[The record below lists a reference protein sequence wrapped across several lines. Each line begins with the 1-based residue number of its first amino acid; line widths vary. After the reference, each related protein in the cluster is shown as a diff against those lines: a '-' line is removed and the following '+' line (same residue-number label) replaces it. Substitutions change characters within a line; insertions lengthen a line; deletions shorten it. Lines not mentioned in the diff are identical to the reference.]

1 MMKKIVRSR
10 NEDGTVFSVVFPS
23 LDQELVEAATQQAPS
38 KEMQYLRKHN
48 FEQASVIA
56 ALREQMAAKDFSWEE
71 EKMRILKALKSERLI
86 RKDAQKGLKGQD
98 NPDLQVQ
105 LLQTP
110 SNQLKDSHQH
120 NTELAAEIAAL
131 KQQMAAKESCWEL
144 QKNKILMTQRAI
156 KIQAQ
161 NDLQNKEK
169 EKQKVIDSL
178 NQSLLDKQ
186 NEILMVKQTP
196 SNQLKDSHQ
205 YNTELAAENAAL
217 REQMAAKESRWELEK
232 NKLRMA
238 QRAIPIQAQKQEVT
252 VSLSQSLLEKQS
264 EIVMVKQTPSNELKD
279 SQQVTELAAE
289 NAALREQI
297 AGWDLEKNNILNAL
311 RSERTI
317 RKEAQRDLKE
327 QDKQNPDLQV
337 QLLQT
342 TSNQLKDSQQ
352 HNTELAAENAA
363 LREQMA
369 AKESRWELEKNSSA
383 QSLIQVQMDLQTKE
397 QEKQEVTDSLSQS
410 LLEKQ
415 NEIVMVKQTTSN
427 QLKDSHQHNTELA
440 AENAALR
447 EQMAAKESGWELEK
461 NSSAQSLIQAQMDLQ
476 TKEQEK
482 QEVTDSLSQSLLEKQ
497 NEIVMVKQTTSNQLK
512 DSHQHNTEL
521 AAENAAL
528 TEQMAAKESG
538 WELEKN
544 KILIQVQSDLQTKEQ
559 EKQEV
564 TDSLNQSLLEKQN
577 EILMVNQGW
586 TEKCEKA
593 CEAWKEENREI
604 RETCERE
611 LQSALDQKNLM
622 VKSLQ
627 DESDRKVSQVVLEK
641 DDLITGLTTAKM
653 ALEVLTLK
661 KEMQLIQS
669 EVRLKEKEM
678 QLLQSEAEWS
688 TKLAALEDQIRLKTD
703 TTTDLQAQL
712 LCLQELHQKLD
723 LGALQMTA
731 EEMNAKKKELKKLI
745 SSLSRSGSLC
755 SSSGS
760 RALHVT
766 AACCKN
772 KAARVRVGKGDKPI
786 TYEQALPPH
795 YIAHRKGWLSHNT
808 SNLKGEEG
816 AADRTIED
824 VFIRRFMFGTFH
836 ACLANE
842 IVIKRR
848 GNLLIVCALMIQK
861 LPPQKFYF
869 LIGYSESLL
878 SHLYKCP
885 VKLEIQTLQ
894 DKAVYKYL

>member
-1 MMKKIVRSR
+1 MKKIVRSR

-56 ALREQMAAKDFSWEE
+56 ALREQMAAKDSSWEE

-217 REQMAAKESRWELEK
+217 KQQMAAKETRWELEK

-297 AGWDLEKNNILNAL
+297 AGWDLEKNTILNAL

-327 QDKQNPDLQV
+327 QDRQNPDLQV

-363 LREQMA
+363 LREQMV
-369 AKESRWELEKNSSA
+369 AKESRWELEKNSSD

-482 QEVTDSLSQSLLEKQ
+482 QEVIDSLSQSLLEKQ

-544 KILIQVQSDLQTKEQ
+544 KILIQVQNDLQTKEQ

-564 TDSLNQSLLEKQN
+564 TDSLNQSLLEKHN

-712 LCLQELHQKLD
+712 LRLQELHQKLD
-723 LGALQMTA
+723 LGALKMTA

-745 SSLSRSGSLC
+745 VEKEKEEKRQKKEREEREKREKKEREEREKEELKRVKKEKE
-755 SSSGS
+755 
-760 RALHVT
+760 ALE
-766 AACCKN
+766 K
-772 KAARVRVGKGDKPI
+772 KEKEDLKREKK
-786 TYEQALPPH
+786 E
-795 YIAHRKGWLSHNT
+795 RKE
-808 SNLKGEEG
+808 KE
-816 AADRTIED
+816 
-824 VFIRRFMFGTFH
+824 RR
-836 ACLANE
+836 E
-842 IVIKRR
+842 K
-848 GNLLIVCALMIQK
+848 
-861 LPPQKFYF
+861 
-869 LIGYSESLL
+869 
-878 SHLYKCP
+878 
-885 VKLEIQTLQ
+885 
-894 DKAVYKYL
+894 

>member
-86 RKDAQKGLKGQD
+86 RKDAQKGLKGQH

-745 SSLSRSGSLC
+745 VEKEKEEKRQKKEREEREKREKKEREEREKEELKRVKKEKE
-755 SSSGS
+755 
-760 RALHVT
+760 ALE
-766 AACCKN
+766 K
-772 KAARVRVGKGDKPI
+772 KEKEDLKREKK
-786 TYEQALPPH
+786 E
-795 YIAHRKGWLSHNT
+795 RKE
-808 SNLKGEEG
+808 KE
-816 AADRTIED
+816 
-824 VFIRRFMFGTFH
+824 RR
-836 ACLANE
+836 E
-842 IVIKRR
+842 K
-848 GNLLIVCALMIQK
+848 
-861 LPPQKFYF
+861 
-869 LIGYSESLL
+869 
-878 SHLYKCP
+878 
-885 VKLEIQTLQ
+885 
-894 DKAVYKYL
+894 

>member
-1 MMKKIVRSR
+1 MEKIVRSR

-38 KEMQYLRKHN
+38 KEMQYLRKQN

-56 ALREQMAAKDFSWEE
+56 ALREQMAAKDSSWEE

-86 RKDAQKGLKGQD
+86 RKEAQKGFKGQD

-120 NTELAAEIAAL
+120 NTELATEITAL
-131 KQQMAAKESCWEL
+131 KQ
-144 QKNKILMTQRAI
+144 
-156 KIQAQ
+156 
-161 NDLQNKEK
+161 
-169 EKQKVIDSL
+169 
-178 NQSLLDKQ
+178 
-186 NEILMVKQTP
+186 
-196 SNQLKDSHQ
+196 
-205 YNTELAAENAAL
+205 
-217 REQMAAKESRWELEK
+217 QMAAKESRWELEK
-232 NKLRMA
+232 NKILMA
-238 QRAIPIQAQKQEVT
+238 QRAIKIQAQKQEVT
-252 VSLSQSLLEKQS
+252 VSLSQSLLEKQN

-297 AGWDLEKNNILNAL
+297 AGWDLEKNKILNAL

-317 RKEAQRDLKE
+317 RKEAQRDLKD

-369 AKESRWELEKNSSA
+369 AKESRWELEKNSSD

-397 QEKQEVTDSLSQS
+397 QEKQDVTDSLSQS

-482 QEVTDSLSQSLLEKQ
+482 QEVTDSLSRSLLEKQ

-521 AAENAAL
+521 AAVNAAL
-528 TEQMAAKESG
+528 REQMAAKESR

-544 KILIQVQSDLQTKEQ
+544 KILIQVQNDLQTKEQ

-564 TDSLNQSLLEKQN
+564 TDSLSQSLLEKQN
-577 EILMVNQGW
+577 EILMVNQRW

-653 ALEVLTLK
+653 ALE
-661 KEMQLIQS
+661 
-669 EVRLKEKEM
+669 
-678 QLLQSEAEWS
+678 AEWT
-688 TKLAALEDQIRLKTD
+688 TKLAPLEDQIRLKTD

-712 LCLQELHQKLD
+712 LRLQELHQKLD
-723 LGALQMTA
+723 LGALKMTA

-745 SSLSRSGSLC
+745 VEKEKEEKRQKKEREEREKREKKEREEREKREKKERDEREKEELKSVKKEKE
-755 SSSGS
+755 
-760 RALHVT
+760 ALE
-766 AACCKN
+766 K
-772 KAARVRVGKGDKPI
+772 KEKEDLKREKK
-786 TYEQALPPH
+786 E
-795 YIAHRKGWLSHNT
+795 RKE
-808 SNLKGEEG
+808 KE
-816 AADRTIED
+816 
-824 VFIRRFMFGTFH
+824 RR
-836 ACLANE
+836 E
-842 IVIKRR
+842 K
-848 GNLLIVCALMIQK
+848 
-861 LPPQKFYF
+861 
-869 LIGYSESLL
+869 
-878 SHLYKCP
+878 
-885 VKLEIQTLQ
+885 
-894 DKAVYKYL
+894 

>member
-745 SSLSRSGSLC
+745 VEKEKEEKRQKKEREEREKREKKEREEREKEELKRVKKEKE
-755 SSSGS
+755 
-760 RALHVT
+760 ALE
-766 AACCKN
+766 K
-772 KAARVRVGKGDKPI
+772 KEKEDLKREKK
-786 TYEQALPPH
+786 E
-795 YIAHRKGWLSHNT
+795 RKE
-808 SNLKGEEG
+808 KE
-816 AADRTIED
+816 
-824 VFIRRFMFGTFH
+824 RR
-836 ACLANE
+836 E
-842 IVIKRR
+842 K
-848 GNLLIVCALMIQK
+848 
-861 LPPQKFYF
+861 
-869 LIGYSESLL
+869 
-878 SHLYKCP
+878 
-885 VKLEIQTLQ
+885 
-894 DKAVYKYL
+894 

>member
-56 ALREQMAAKDFSWEE
+56 ALREQMAAKDSSWEE

-144 QKNKILMTQRAI
+144 EKNKILMTQRAI

-217 REQMAAKESRWELEK
+217 KQQMAAKETRWELEK

-297 AGWDLEKNNILNAL
+297 AGWDLEKNTILNAL

-369 AKESRWELEKNSSA
+369 AKES
-383 QSLIQVQMDLQTKE
+383 
-397 QEKQEVTDSLSQS
+397 
-410 LLEKQ
+410 
-415 NEIVMVKQTTSN
+415 
-427 QLKDSHQHNTELA
+427 
-440 AENAALR
+440 
-447 EQMAAKESGWELEK
+447 
-461 NSSAQSLIQAQMDLQ
+461 
-476 TKEQEK
+476 
-482 QEVTDSLSQSLLEKQ
+482 
-497 NEIVMVKQTTSNQLK
+497 
-512 DSHQHNTEL
+512 
-521 AAENAAL
+521 
-528 TEQMAAKESG
+528 G

-544 KILIQVQSDLQTKEQ
+544 KILIQVQNDLQTKEQ

-564 TDSLNQSLLEKQN
+564 TDSLNQSLLEKHN

-723 LGALQMTA
+723 LGALKMTA

-745 SSLSRSGSLC
+745 TRQAPPSSSVFSVLLLFDDEGGVAAPARPPGPVPLAPFKAPGSL
-755 SSSGS
+755 
-760 RALHVT
+760 
-766 AACCKN
+766 
-772 KAARVRVGKGDKPI
+772 
-786 TYEQALPPH
+786 
-795 YIAHRKGWLSHNT
+795 
-808 SNLKGEEG
+808 
-816 AADRTIED
+816 
-824 VFIRRFMFGTFH
+824 
-836 ACLANE
+836 
-842 IVIKRR
+842 
-848 GNLLIVCALMIQK
+848 
-861 LPPQKFYF
+861 
-869 LIGYSESLL
+869 
-878 SHLYKCP
+878 
-885 VKLEIQTLQ
+885 
-894 DKAVYKYL
+894 